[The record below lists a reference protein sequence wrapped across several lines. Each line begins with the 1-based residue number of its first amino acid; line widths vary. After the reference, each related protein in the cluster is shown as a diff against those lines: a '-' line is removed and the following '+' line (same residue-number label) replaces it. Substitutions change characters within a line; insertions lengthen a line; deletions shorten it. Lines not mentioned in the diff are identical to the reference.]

1 MQVELESPKVPSL
14 QGDTKP
20 SSQASHLPLQRADS
34 LDPLCFLRQTL
45 SQRAADTSG
54 LI

>member
-1 MQVELESPKVPSL
+1 MQVEPESPKVPGL
-14 QGDTKP
+14 QADTKP
-20 SSQASHLPLQRADS
+20 SLPSSHLLLQRADS
-34 LDPLCFLRQTL
+34 LDSLCFLRQTL